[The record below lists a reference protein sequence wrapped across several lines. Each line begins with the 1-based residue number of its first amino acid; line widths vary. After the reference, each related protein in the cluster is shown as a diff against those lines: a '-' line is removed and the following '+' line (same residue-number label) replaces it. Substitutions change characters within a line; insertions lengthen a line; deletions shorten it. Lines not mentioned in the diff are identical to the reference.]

1 MQNKTE
7 DQTKRQLIIN
17 VQSWHWFLLGILFTV
32 IMGGGISA
40 CYQGRDIARFT
51 GRPVHI
57 ELPEDIRSY
66 DDIVSISFHKNSS
79 GETLKD
85 ITYIGTD
92 GLLHSKEY
100 KDWGIFQGEIIWDL
114 QKKQ

>member
-66 DDIVSISFHKNSS
+66 DDIVSISFHKNSIAEEAVNFA
-79 GETLKD
+79 GLVLQTL
-85 ITYIGTD
+85 IVQEVEW
-92 GLLHSKEY
+92 L
-100 KDWGIFQGEIIWDL
+100 
-114 QKKQ
+114 